1 MDAYIKRMQ
10 TQKQLDKI
18 LGYLSTTWVSLI
30 AQMVNNPPA
39 MQETW
44 VRFLI
49 QEDPLEKGMATTPV
63 FLPREFH
70 GQRSLRGYSPR
81 GHKASDMTEQLHYI
95 LMKTKYCQIY
105 SSIERLAIQYSS
117 WSIMERP
124 AKM

>member
-49 QEDPLEKGMATTPV
+49 QEDPLEKGMATTLV
-63 FLPREFH
+63 FLPGE
-70 GQRSLRGYSPR
+70 
-81 GHKASDMTEQLHYI
+81 
-95 LMKTKYCQIY
+95 
-105 SSIERLAIQYSS
+105 SII
-117 WSIMERP
+117 
-124 AKM
+124 